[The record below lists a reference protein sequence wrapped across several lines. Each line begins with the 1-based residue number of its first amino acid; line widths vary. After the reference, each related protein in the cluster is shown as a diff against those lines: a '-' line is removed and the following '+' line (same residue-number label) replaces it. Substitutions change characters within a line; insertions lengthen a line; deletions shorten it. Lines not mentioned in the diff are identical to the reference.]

1 MKTNLYIVNDIVA
14 NKPAGDVFSQSSDI
28 VCIRSLLNNLPDKT
42 QVRQYELYCIGIFD
56 TDTLEI
62 IPEKRR
68 VCGMWQFNDKL
79 EQYLKS
85 QGV

>member
-1 MKTNLYIVNDIVA
+1 MKTNLYVVNDIVA
-14 NKPAGDVFSQSSDI
+14 NKPAGDVFSQPSDI
-28 VCIRSLLNNLPDKT
+28 VCIRSLLHNLPEKA
-42 QVRQYELYCIGIFD
+42 QVRQYELYCVGVFD

-68 VCGMWQFNDKL
+68 ICGMWQFQEMLDRYL
-79 EQYLKS
+79 ES

>member
-1 MKTNLYIVNDIVA
+1 MKLNIYVVNDIVA
-14 NKPAGDVFSQSSDI
+14 NTPAGDVFSQPSDI
-28 VCIRSLLNNLPDKT
+28 VCIRSLLNNLPEKA
-42 QVRQYELYCIGIFD
+42 QVRQYELYCVGVFD

-68 VCGMWQFNDKL
+68 ICGMWQFQEMLDRYL
-79 EQYLKS
+79 ES